1 MNKKIWT
8 IAMIFAIVIGAV
20 GTLYAQT
27 GVRVSQLQM
36 GRYEPLGAHG
46 GISMQL
52 NRGSDA
58 WSGTV
63 VYTHSNGQRFNGS
76 WRADGSGADFIISI
90 NNIGTWRARTTGTRS
105 FIVNGVEEWVR
116 R

>member
-1 MNKKIWT
+1 MNRKILAIAILFT
-8 IAMIFAIVIGAV
+8 IAISAV
-20 GTLYAQT
+20 GTLHAQT
-27 GVRVSQLQM
+27 GTRVSDLQM
-36 GRYEPLGAHG
+36 GRYEPMGVHG

-52 NRGSDA
+52 NKSET

-63 VYTHSNGQRFNGS
+63 VYFHSDGQRFNGT

-90 NNIGTWRARTTGTRS
+90 NGIGTWRAKTSGTRS

-116 R
+116 K